1 MRERKTKNLWHI
13 ADITWVIIISH
24 HALTDI
30 PHLPESSKVS
40 RRTLGA
46 ERERQGN
53 QSKYAHTNADGWQ
66 TFPIYAIIDKLWQAN
81 EIE

>member
-1 MRERKTKNLWHI
+1 MRERKTKNLWHT
-13 ADITWVIIISH
+13 ANITWVIIISY

-30 PHLPESSKVS
+30 GHHAESSKVS

-46 ERERQGN
+46 ERERRGN

-66 TFPIYAIIDKLWQAN
+66 TFPIYAIIDKL
-81 EIE
+81 